1 MKYNYTYY
9 YNHPTDYKL
18 LCVHFMLFFCAFGVF
33 DTKLLLNTCVYTNI
47 KVAMIS
53 YVTKKN
59 FNNTPLMGYRKSL

>member
-9 YNHPTDYKL
+9 YNQTDYKL

-33 DTKLLLNTCVYTNI
+33 DTKLLVNTCVYTC
-47 KVAMIS
+47 VS